1 MILIKVYRTPIRF
14 KDRHVPIV
22 LRSIIA
28 LIIESSLQHPM
39 DLDQHR
45 TIEEIVARHVFG
57 KYIRS
62 IEINSRATMTI
73 DGTGDKV

>member
-1 MILIKVYRTPIRF
+1 
-14 KDRHVPIV
+14 
-22 LRSIIA
+22 
-28 LIIESSLQHPM
+28 M

-73 DGTGDKV
+73 DGTGDKVWERERKGDI